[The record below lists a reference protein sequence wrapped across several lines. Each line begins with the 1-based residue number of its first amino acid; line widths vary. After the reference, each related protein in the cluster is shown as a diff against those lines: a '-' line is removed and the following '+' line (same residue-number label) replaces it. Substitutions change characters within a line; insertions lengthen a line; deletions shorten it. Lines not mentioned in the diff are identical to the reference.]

1 MFQFIFLVNW
11 SLLAEH
17 LCMRP
22 IYRLLLAWLD
32 SFLTH
37 QLIHKSKIEKH
48 NVSLDIFVSDTS
60 IVRNHLPGLEKKHFS
75 YIRTILIFCLRF
87 WYLCCS
93 KSKNIWGSE
102 PYHRDKKKSALINY
116 WENDNTYGKNPS
128 KGRPWLLRKCDSFHT
143 VN

>member
-1 MFQFIFLVNW
+1 MFQFISLVNW

-102 PYHRDKKKSALINY
+102 PYHRDKKKSALISII
-116 WENDNTYGKNPS
+116 GKMIIHMGRIQA
-128 KGRPWLLRKCDSFHT
+128 KGGLGCFASAIRFIL
-143 VN
+143 